1 MSTILDKIIEAKRE
15 RLAAAKRLANRQ
27 ELEFLAAENANRPR
41 RLAKA
46 LGKPGP
52 AIIAEFK
59 RASPSKGVINDGL
72 DPAATARAY
81 AEGGAAAISVLTE
94 EDFFSGSLADL
105 ESAIGSA
112 AIPVLRKDFTVD
124 EFQIVESAAAGA
136 SAILLIVAA
145 LEKAQ
150 LRDLRTAAENFGLD
164 AIVEVHD
171 RAEMETAID
180 SGAKMIG
187 VNNRNLKTFEVSL
200 DVSRSLIG
208 LRPEGV
214 LMVAESGISN
224 AEEIAELHALGFDA
238 FLIGETLMRSG
249 DPAGELKRLLNSTE
263 TAGA

>member
-1 MSTILDKIIEAKRE
+1 MSTILDKIIAAKRE
-15 RLAAAKRLANRQ
+15 RIAAAKRSANMP
-27 ELEFLAAENANRPR
+27 ELRSRATENATRPG
-41 RLAKA
+41 RLAEA
-46 LGKPGP
+46 LGKSGP

-72 DPAATARAY
+72 DPIAAAGAY
-81 AEGGAAAISVLTE
+81 EFGGAAAISVLTE
-94 EDFFSGSLADL
+94 EDFFAGLPADL
-105 ESAIGSA
+105 ETVIGTV
-112 AIPVLRKDFTVD
+112 AIPVLRKDFTID
-124 EFQIVESAAAGA
+124 EFQIIESAAAGA

-150 LRDLRTAAENFGLD
+150 LRDLRTAAESFGLD

-171 RAEMETAID
+171 RDEMEVAIG
-180 SGAKMIG
+180 SGASIIG

-208 LRPEGV
+208 HRPEGV

-224 AEEIAELHALGFDA
+224 AAEIAELQALGFDA

-249 DPAGELKRLLNSTE
+249 DPAGELKRLLGATE
-263 TAGA
+263 KTGA

>member
-1 MSTILDKIIEAKRE
+1 MSTILDKIIAAKQERIANAKRTANMAE
-15 RLAAAKRLANRQ
+15 LESRAHEYAKRRGRLA
-27 ELEFLAAENANRPR
+27 E
-41 RLAKA
+41 A

-52 AIIAEFK
+52 SVIAEFK
-59 RASPSKGVINDGL
+59 RASPSKGVINSGL
-72 DPAATARAY
+72 DPVKTAKAY
-81 AEGGAAAISVLTE
+81 EAGGAAAISVLTE
-94 EDFFSGSLADL
+94 ENFFAGSLADM
-105 ESAIGSA
+105 ESVVGTV
-112 AIPVLRKDFTVD
+112 AIPVLRKEFTID

-145 LEKAQ
+145 LEQQQ
-150 LRDLRTAAENFGLD
+150 LSDFLSASEGVGLD

-171 RAEMETAID
+171 REEMEIAID
-180 SGAKMIG
+180 SGASIIG

-214 LMVAESGISN
+214 LMIAESGISN
-224 AEEIAELHALGFDA
+224 PEEIAELHALGFDA

-249 DPAGELKRLLNSTE
+249 DPAGELKRLLNAAE